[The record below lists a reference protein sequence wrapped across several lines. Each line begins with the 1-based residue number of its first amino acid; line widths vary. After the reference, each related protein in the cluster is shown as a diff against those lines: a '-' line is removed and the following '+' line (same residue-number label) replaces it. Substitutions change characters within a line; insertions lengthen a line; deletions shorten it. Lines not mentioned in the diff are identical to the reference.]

1 MADHPTHTTDADT
14 TGCAWREYT
23 DRLAADLSAE
33 RTGWDGQP
41 LDEGGRRF
49 YALRDSGYTGPI
61 DQDGYP
67 DTTSDDAATLR
78 RMADRRGEDT
88 SWWQSG
94 PPDQCRAADD
104 CDNGADGDYDGL

>member
-1 MADHPTHTTDADT
+1 PTTDTSA
-14 TGCAWREYT
+14 AWREYT

-49 YALRDSGYTGPI
+49 YALRDSGYDGPI

-78 RMADRRGEDT
+78 RLAERRGADT
-88 SWWQSG
+88 PRWQSG
-94 PPDQCRAADD
+94 PPDPRQADND
-104 CDNGADGDYDGL
+104 CDDGADGDGL